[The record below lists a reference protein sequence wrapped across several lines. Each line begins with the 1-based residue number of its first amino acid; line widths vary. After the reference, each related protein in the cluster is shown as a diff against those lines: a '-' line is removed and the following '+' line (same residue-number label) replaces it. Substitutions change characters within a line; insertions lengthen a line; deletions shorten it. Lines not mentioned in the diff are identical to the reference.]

1 MKRVITFFL
10 ALTMAISL
18 VACGNKSVNDGV
30 SSSDDMSQSP
40 PPATDKTEFEPV
52 SLGDFSAQDFDGNTV
67 TKDVF
72 ADYDLTMINL
82 WTTTCGYCIEEMP
95 VLNELRKEI
104 QNDSVRFNIISVCMD
119 IGNTEKIN
127 EANLN
132 KAKEIIE
139 KAGVEY
145 LNLIPDNV
153 LLEGRLKGIQAFP
166 ESFFVDRQGNV
177 VSEPYVGAMSKN
189 HWHVTMDNEIKKNVQ
204 NENEE

>member
-166 ESFFVDRQGNV
+166 ESFFVDRQGV
-177 VSEPYVGAMSKN
+177 VVY
-189 HWHVTMDNEIKKNVQ
+189 
-204 NENEE
+204 

>member
-30 SSSDDMSQSP
+30 SSSDDISQFP
-40 PPATDKTEFEPV
+40 PPAADKIEFEPV
-52 SLGDFSAQDFDGNTV
+52 PLGNFSAQDFEGNTV

-145 LNLIPDNV
+145 LNLIPDSV
-153 LLEGRLKGIQAFP
+153 FLEGRLKGIQAFP

-189 HWHVTMDNEIKKNVQ
+189 HWHVTMDNEIKKNAQ
-204 NENEE
+204 NEE